1 MNIRHK
7 VLFLAFLIARSA
19 VAEPPQL
26 PAAFPSPAPS
36 PVWTPPQLAATPTLA
51 PAPRS
56 DAVTGWQADS
66 PESTPEKKI
75 AGNAATQQ
83 DAQPAVSPVAA
94 IQPAQSDLLST
105 LANRQ
110 NQPIQLTID
119 EAAGVEMTREW
130 RDRAKDFETQ
140 NMTDG
145 AVQFTWPAEIPSI
158 VCAVLQVTDVALEP
172 GEAIT
177 SVSTG
182 DNLRWSVEA
191 VVSGDGAAQQ
201 PHLII
206 KPFDRGLT
214 TSVIVTTTRRTYR
227 LTLRSTDQAY
237 MHAVSFIY
245 PGESQKQA
253 APARKQGPK
262 VNVALTQEV
271 DPPPTAEK
279 KLAHKTSGELPRG
292 SRVRGD
298 PPGHPEFTQDPDTYR
313 ISGNPRWRPI
323 NVYNDGR
330 KTYVVMTEEMT
341 KTEAPA
347 MLVLRRNNYLFGFDK
362 VLANYRV
369 QHKTYIV
376 DTVFDRAILVSGRDK
391 VTLTR
396 VPGKVHEIN
405 ALETTNGGT
414 GK

>member
-1 MNIRHK
+1 MNAQHK
-7 VLFLAFLIARSA
+7 GLFLALLSARLA
-19 VAEPPQL
+19 GAEPLAPDS
-26 PAAFPSPAPS
+26 FPSPAPS
-36 PVWTPPQLAATPTLA
+36 AAAAASPAA
-51 PAPRS
+51 PEP
-56 DAVTGWQADS
+56 
-66 PESTPEKKI
+66 TPEKKI
-75 AGNAATQQ
+75 AGNAADQQ
-83 DAQPAVSPVAA
+83 DAQPAASPVAA
-94 IQPAQSDLLST
+94 VDPPHPDLLST

-110 NQPIQLTID
+110 DQPLTLTID

-130 RDRAKDFETQ
+130 RDRAKEFESQ

-145 AVQFTWPAEIPSI
+145 AVEFRWPAEIPSI

-177 SVSTG
+177 SFSTG

-191 VVSGDGAAQQ
+191 VVSGEGAAQQ

-206 KPFDRGLT
+206 KPFDRGLA

-227 LTLRSTDQAY
+227 LTLRSTDQQY
-237 MHAVSFIY
+237 MHAVSFTY
-245 PGESQKQA
+245 PSEPQKQA
-253 APARKQGPK
+253 TPAPEQKAK
-262 VNVALTQEV
+262 VNVALTEEV
-271 DPPPTAEK
+271 DPPTPEK
-279 KLAHKTSGELPRG
+279 KVAGKPSGDLPRG
-292 SRVRGD
+292 KVRPD
-298 PPGHPEFTQDPDTYR
+298 PPGGPQFTQEPDSYR

-347 MLVLRRNNYLFGFDK
+347 MLVLRRNNYLFGYDK

-396 VPGKVHEIN
+396 VPGKLHEIN
-405 ALETTNGGT
+405 NPEATNAGT

>member
-1 MNIRHK
+1 MR
-7 VLFLAFLIARSA
+7 VLPIFFLALFSSSVLW
-19 VAEPPQL
+19 AE
-26 PAAFPSPAPS
+26 SP
-36 PVWTPPQLAATPTLA
+36 PVWTPPLAATPT
-51 PAPRS
+51 PAAMPG
-56 DAVTGWQADS
+56 AGPPAAE
-66 PESTPEKKI
+66 PTPEKKI
-75 AGNAATQQ
+75 AGNAAVEQDTQPT
-83 DAQPAVSPVAA
+83 ASPVAT
-94 IQPAQSDLLST
+94 PASVPSRSDLLST

-110 NQPIQLTID
+110 DGPVTLTID

-130 RDRAKDFETQ
+130 RDRAKNFESQ

-191 VVSGDGAAQQ
+191 VVSGEGALSQ

-206 KPFDRGLT
+206 KPFDRGLV
-214 TSVIVTTTRRTYR
+214 TSVVVTTTRRSYH

-237 MHAVSFIY
+237 MHAVSFTY
-245 PGESQKQA
+245 PAESQKQA
-253 APARKQGPK
+253 VPAPEQKPK

-271 DPPPTAEK
+271 DPPPTPEK
-279 KLAHKTSGELPRG
+279 KPAHKTSGELPRG
-292 SRVRGD
+292 GAQVRRD
-298 PPGHPEFTQDPDTYR
+298 PPDRPQFTQDPDSYR
-313 ISGNPRWRPI
+313 ISGNPRWRPVS
-323 NVYNDGR
+323 VYNDGR
-330 KTYVVMTEEMT
+330 KTYVLMTEEMT
-341 KTEAPA
+341 RTEAPA
-347 MLVLRRNNYLFGFDK
+347 MLVLRRNNYLFGYDK

-376 DTVFDRAILVSGRDK
+376 DTVFDRAILVSGSDK

-396 VPGKVHEIN
+396 VPGKVHEIKNVEATN
-405 ALETTNGGT
+405 AGT

>member
-1 MNIRHK
+1 MNISHT
-7 VLFLAFLIARSA
+7 VLFLAFLIARFA
-19 VAEPPQL
+19 DAEPPQF

-36 PVWTPPQLAATPTLA
+36 PVWTPPQLAATPA
-51 PAPRS
+51 PAE
-56 DAVTGWQADS
+56 AADKLP
-66 PESTPEKKI
+66 PEAPTATREATEPTPGKTI
-75 AGNAATQQ
+75 AGNPANQQ
-83 DAQPAVSPVAA
+83 DTQAAVSPVAA
-94 IQPAQSDLLST
+94 VAPARSDLLST

-110 NQPIQLTID
+110 DQPVTLSID

-130 RDRAKDFETQ
+130 RERAKDFESQ
-140 NMTDG
+140 NLTDG

-191 VVSGDGAAQQ
+191 VVSGEGPAQQ

-206 KPFDRGLT
+206 KPFDRGLV
-214 TSVIVTTTRRTYR
+214 TSVVVTTTRRSYH
-227 LTLRSTDQAY
+227 LTLRSTDQQY
-237 MHAVSFIY
+237 MHAVSFTY
-245 PGESQKQA
+245 PAEAQKQA
-253 APARKQGPK
+253 AEAPQQKPK

-271 DPPPTAEK
+271 DPTPEK
-279 KLAHKTSGELPRG
+279 KPGHTTSGELPRG
-292 SRVRGD
+292 AGRVRRD
-298 PPGHPEFTQDPDTYR
+298 PPGAEYTQDPDSYR

-341 KTEAPA
+341 RTEAPA
-347 MLVLRRNNYLFGFDK
+347 MLVLRRNNYLFGYDK

-376 DTVFDRAILVSGRDK
+376 DTVFDRAILVSGSDK

-396 VPGKVHEIN
+396 VPGKVHEIKN
-405 ALETTNGGT
+405 VEAANGGT

>member
-1 MNIRHK
+1 MR
-7 VLFLAFLIARSA
+7 VLPIFFLALFSSSVLW
-19 VAEPPQL
+19 AE
-26 PAAFPSPAPS
+26 SP
-36 PVWTPPQLAATPTLA
+36 PVWTPPLAATPT
-51 PAPRS
+51 PAAMPG
-56 DAVTGWQADS
+56 AGPPAAE
-66 PESTPEKKI
+66 PTPEKKI
-75 AGNAATQQ
+75 AGNAAVEQDTQPT
-83 DAQPAVSPVAA
+83 ASSVAKPASVPSR
-94 IQPAQSDLLST
+94 SDLLST

-110 NQPIQLTID
+110 DQPVTLTID

-130 RDRAKDFETQ
+130 RDRAKNFESQ

-191 VVSGDGAAQQ
+191 VVSGEGPAQQ

-206 KPFDRGLT
+206 KPFDRGLV
-214 TSVIVTTTRRTYR
+214 TSVVVTTTRRSYH
-227 LTLRSTDQAY
+227 LTLRSTDQQY
-237 MHAVSFIY
+237 MHAVSFTY
-245 PGESQKQA
+245 PGERQKQA
-253 APARKQGPK
+253 APAPAPEQKPK

-271 DPPPTAEK
+271 DPPPTPEK
-279 KLAHKTSGELPRG
+279 KLAHKTSGDLPRG
-292 SRVRGD
+292 GKVHLD
-298 PPGHPEFTQDPDTYR
+298 PPGGPQFTQDPDSYR

-347 MLVLRRNNYLFGFDK
+347 MLVLRRNNYLFGYDK

-405 ALETTNGGT
+405 TLETTNAAT

>member
-1 MNIRHK
+1 MNARHK
-7 VLFLAFLIARSA
+7 FLFLALLIARLA
-19 VAEPPQL
+19 AAESFAPPGSL
-26 PAAFPSPAPS
+26 PSPAHS
-36 PVWTPPQLAATPTLA
+36 PVWTPPMSGPAPEASAVAVASQQDRESAACVPAATPSPSAT
-51 PAPRS
+51 PA
-56 DAVTGWQADS
+56 
-66 PESTPEKKI
+66 
-75 AGNAATQQ
+75 
-83 DAQPAVSPVAA
+83 
-94 IQPAQSDLLST
+94 DLLST

-110 NQPIQLTID
+110 DRPVTLTID
-119 EAAGVEMTREW
+119 EAAGVEMTKEW
-130 RDRAKDFETQ
+130 RARAKNFESQ

-191 VVSGDGAAQQ
+191 VVSGDGATQQ

-206 KPFDRGLT
+206 KPFDRGLV
-214 TSVIVTTTRRTYR
+214 TSVVVTTTRRSYH
-227 LTLRSTDQAY
+227 LTLRSTDQQY
-237 MHAVSFIY
+237 MHAVSFTY
-245 PGESQKQA
+245 PGEPQKQA
-253 APARKQGPK
+253 TPAAPEQKAK

-271 DPPPTAEK
+271 DPVSTPEK
-279 KLAHKTSGELPRG
+279 KLTRKPGGELPRG
-292 SRVRGD
+292 SRVRRD
-298 PPGHPEFTQDPDTYR
+298 PPGDPAFTQDPDSYR
-313 ISGNPRWRPI
+313 ISGTPRWRPI

-347 MLVLRRNNYLFGFDK
+347 MLVLRRNNYLFGYDK

-376 DTVFDRAILVSGRDK
+376 DTVFDRAILVSGSDK

-396 VPGKVHEIN
+396 VPGKVREIN
-405 ALETTNGGT
+405 TLEGNDAGNR
-414 GK
+414 K

>member
-1 MNIRHK
+1 MNAQHK
-7 VLFLAFLIARSA
+7 VLFLALLIARLA
-19 VAEPPQL
+19 GAEPLASPGSL
-26 PAAFPSPAPS
+26 PSPAPS
-36 PVWTPPQLAATPTLA
+36 PVWTPPTPGPAPEASAAALASPSPTPETKTAVQPDGKPASQQDRESAASA
-51 PAPRS
+51 PATTP
-56 DAVTGWQADS
+56 S
-66 PESTPEKKI
+66 PSSTP
-75 AGNAATQQ
+75 A
-83 DAQPAVSPVAA
+83 
-94 IQPAQSDLLST
+94 DLLST
-105 LANRQ
+105 LATRQ
-110 NQPIQLTID
+110 DQAVTLTID

-130 RDRAKDFETQ
+130 RDRAKDFERQST
-140 NMTDG
+140 TDG
-145 AVQFTWPAEIPSI
+145 AVQFVWPAEIPSI

-191 VVSGDGAAQQ
+191 VVSGEGALSQ

-206 KPFDRGLT
+206 KPFDRGLV
-214 TSVIVTTTRRTYR
+214 TSVVVTTTRRSYH
-227 LTLRSTDQAY
+227 LSLRSTDQQY
-237 MHAVSFIY
+237 MHEVSFTY
-245 PGESQKQA
+245 AGEPQKQA
-253 APARKQGPK
+253 APAPEQKPK
-262 VNVALTQEV
+262 VNVALTEEV
-271 DPPPTAEK
+271 DPPTPEK
-279 KLAHKTSGELPRG
+279 KLALKTSGDLPRG
-292 SRVRGD
+292 KVRRD
-298 PPGHPEFTQDPDTYR
+298 PPAPEFTQEPDSYR

-341 KTEAPA
+341 RTEAPA
-347 MLVLRRNNYLFGFDK
+347 MLVLRRNNYLWGYDK

-396 VPGKVHEIN
+396 VPGKAHEIN
-405 ALETTNGGT
+405 TLETTNAGT

>member
-1 MNIRHK
+1 MKARNK
-7 VLFLAFLIARSA
+7 VLFLAFLTARFA
-19 VAEPPQL
+19 GAEPAPL
-26 PAAFPSPAPS
+26 PGALPSAA
-36 PVWTPPQLAATPTLA
+36 PVWTPPAAP
-51 PAPRS
+51 
-56 DAVTGWQADS
+56 
-66 PESTPEKKI
+66 TPEKKI
-75 AGNAATQQ
+75 AGNAANQR
-83 DAQPAVSPVAA
+83 DAQATPSPVAA
-94 IQPAQSDLLST
+94 VAPAERSDLLST

-110 NQPIQLTID
+110 DQTVTLSID

-130 RDRAKDFETQ
+130 RERAKNFETQ

-182 DNLRWSVEA
+182 DNLRWGVES
-191 VVSGDGAAQQ
+191 VVSGDGATQQ

-214 TSVIVTTTRRTYR
+214 TSVVVTTTRRSYH

-237 MHAVSFIY
+237 MHEVSFTY
-245 PGESQKQA
+245 PEEPQKPA
-253 APARKQGPK
+253 APEQKPK
-262 VNVALTQEV
+262 ANVALTEEV
-271 DPPPTAEK
+271 EPSASQEK
-279 KLAHKTSGELPRG
+279 KAAHKPTGELPRG
-292 SRVRGD
+292 SRVRRD
-298 PPGHPEFTQDPDTYR
+298 PPGHPEYTQDPDSYR
-313 ISGNPRWRPI
+313 INGTPRWRPI

-341 KTEAPA
+341 RTEAPA
-347 MLVLRRNNYLFGFDK
+347 MLVLRRNNYLFGYDK
-362 VLANYRV
+362 VLANYRL

-376 DTVFDRAILVSGRDK
+376 DTVFDRAILVSGSDK

-396 VPGKVHEIN
+396 VPGKVRAIST
-405 ALETTNGGT
+405 LEGSDAGNR
-414 GK
+414 K

>member
-1 MNIRHK
+1 
-7 VLFLAFLIARSA
+7 
-19 VAEPPQL
+19 L
-26 PAAFPSPAPS
+26 PAEAPGAS
-36 PVWTPPQLAATPTLA
+36 A
-51 PAPRS
+51 PA
-56 DAVTGWQADS
+56 A
-66 PESTPEKKI
+66 EETPEKKI
-75 AGNAATQQ
+75 AGDAAYQQ
-83 DAQPAVSPVAA
+83 DAQGTVSPVAA
-94 IQPAQSDLLST
+94 VEPARSDLLST

-110 NQPIQLTID
+110 NQPISLTID
-119 EAAGVEMTREW
+119 EAAGVEMTKEW
-130 RDRAKDFETQ
+130 RDRAKNFETQ

-158 VCAVLQVTDVALEP
+158 VCAVLQVTDVALDP

-191 VVSGDGAAQQ
+191 VVSGEGALSQ

-237 MHAVSFIY
+237 MHAVSFTY
-245 PGESQKQA
+245 PGEPQKPSTAPEQA
-253 APARKQGPK
+253 PK
-262 VNVALTQEV
+262 VNVAMTQEV
-271 DPPPTAEK
+271 DPSATPEK
-279 KLAHKTSGELPRG
+279 KIAHKPSGDLPRG
-292 SRVRGD
+292 SQVRRD
-298 PPGHPEFTQDPDTYR
+298 PPGPPQFTQDPDTYQ

-330 KTYVVMTEEMT
+330 KTFVVMTEEMT

-347 MLVLRRNNYLFGFDK
+347 MLVLRRNNYLFGYDK
-362 VLANYRV
+362 VLANYRL

-405 ALETTNGGT
+405 TLETTNGGT

>member
-1 MNIRHK
+1 MR
-7 VLFLAFLIARSA
+7 VLPIFFLALFSSSVLW
-19 VAEPPQL
+19 AE
-26 PAAFPSPAPS
+26 SP
-36 PVWTPPQLAATPTLA
+36 PVWTPPLAATPTPAAA
-51 PAPRS
+51 PGAGPP
-56 DAVTGWQADS
+56 AAE
-66 PESTPEKKI
+66 PTPEKRI
-75 AGNAATQQ
+75 AGNAAVEQDTQPT
-83 DAQPAVSPVAA
+83 ASSVATPASVPSR
-94 IQPAQSDLLST
+94 SDLLST

-110 NQPIQLTID
+110 DQPVTLTID

-130 RDRAKDFETQ
+130 RDRAKNFESQ

-191 VVSGDGAAQQ
+191 VVSGEGGSSQ

-206 KPFDRGLT
+206 KPFDRGLV
-214 TSVIVTTTRRTYR
+214 TSVVVTTTRRSYH
-227 LTLRSTDQAY
+227 LTLRSTDQQY
-237 MHAVSFIY
+237 MHAVTFTY
-245 PGESQKQA
+245 PGEPQKQA
-253 APARKQGPK
+253 PAPAPEQKPK

-271 DPPPTAEK
+271 DPPPTPEK
-279 KLAHKTSGELPRG
+279 KLAHKTSGDLPRG
-292 SRVRGD
+292 GKVRLD
-298 PPGHPEFTQDPDTYR
+298 PPGRPQFTQDPDSYR

-341 KTEAPA
+341 RTEAPA
-347 MLVLRRNNYLFGFDK
+347 MLVLRRNNYLFGYDK

-369 QHKTYIV
+369 QHKSYIV
-376 DTVFDRAILVSGRDK
+376 DTVFDRAILVSGSDK

-396 VPGKVHEIN
+396 VPGKVHEIKNVEATN
-405 ALETTNGGT
+405 AGT

>member
-1 MNIRHK
+1 
-7 VLFLAFLIARSA
+7 
-19 VAEPPQL
+19 
-26 PAAFPSPAPS
+26 
-36 PVWTPPQLAATPTLA
+36 
-51 PAPRS
+51 
-56 DAVTGWQADS
+56 
-66 PESTPEKKI
+66 
-75 AGNAATQQ
+75 
-83 DAQPAVSPVAA
+83 
-94 IQPAQSDLLST
+94 LLST

-110 NQPIQLTID
+110 DQPVTLTTD

-130 RDRAKDFETQ
+130 RDRAKDFESQ

-191 VVSGDGAAQQ
+191 VVSGEGGSSQ

-206 KPFDRGLT
+206 KPFDRGLV
-214 TSVIVTTTRRTYR
+214 TSVIVTTTRRSYH
-227 LTLRSTDQAY
+227 LTLRSTDQQY
-237 MHAVSFIY
+237 MHAVSFTY
-245 PGESQKQA
+245 PGEPQKQA
-253 APARKQGPK
+253 APAPAPEQKPK

-271 DPPPTAEK
+271 DPPPTPEK
-279 KLAHKTSGELPRG
+279 KPAHKTSGDLPRG
-292 SRVRGD
+292 GKVHLD
-298 PPGHPEFTQDPDTYR
+298 PPGRPQFTQDPDSYQ

-347 MLVLRRNNYLFGFDK
+347 MLVLRRNNYLFGYDK

-376 DTVFDRAILVSGRDK
+376 DTVFDRAILVSGSDK

-405 ALETTNGGT
+405 TLETTNAGT

>member
-1 MNIRHK
+1 MNPRYQF
-7 VLFLAFLIARSA
+7 LFLALLVARLA
-19 VAEPPQL
+19 VAQPLAPPGSL
-26 PAAFPSPAPS
+26 PSPAPS
-36 PVWTPPQLAATPTLA
+36 AVWTPPTSGPAAEASAAALASPAPSPTQERKTAVEPDGKLAAASVPAATP
-51 PAPRS
+51 
-56 DAVTGWQADS
+56 S
-66 PESTPEKKI
+66 PSSTP
-75 AGNAATQQ
+75 
-83 DAQPAVSPVAA
+83 
-94 IQPAQSDLLST
+94 SDLLST

-110 NQPIQLTID
+110 DGPVTLTID

-130 RDRAKDFETQ
+130 RDRAKNFESQ

-191 VVSGDGAAQQ
+191 VVSGEGALSQ

-206 KPFDRGLT
+206 KPFDRGLV
-214 TSVIVTTTRRTYR
+214 TSVVVTTTRRSYH

-237 MHAVSFIY
+237 MHAVSFTY
-245 PGESQKQA
+245 PAESQKQA
-253 APARKQGPK
+253 VPAPEQKPK

-271 DPPPTAEK
+271 DPPPTPEK

-292 SRVRGD
+292 GGQVRRD
-298 PPGHPEFTQDPDTYR
+298 PPDRPQFTQDPDSYR

-330 KTYVVMTEEMT
+330 KTYVLMTEEMT
-341 KTEAPA
+341 RTEAPA
-347 MLVLRRNNYLFGFDK
+347 MLVLRRNNYLFGYDK

-376 DTVFDRAILVSGRDK
+376 DTVFDRAILVSGSDK

-396 VPGKVHEIN
+396 VPGKVHEIKNVEATN
-405 ALETTNGGT
+405 AGT